1 MGTPEDA
8 AGPPRRRT
16 SGRQAAVV
24 EGAAPKL
31 ETSTPRPRRT
41 TRQQSV
47 AVKLEEEPPETPKS
61 DAREPEPAADE
72 VGIHAWLCCTCVS
85 LPTCQEQLLAG
96 VQSKS
101 ERQSSGGIVVS
112 CVKQTRLWALPQE
125 HGNDTHASEHLQA

>member
-24 EGAAPKL
+24 EGAAPTL

-61 DAREPEPAADE
+61 GARQPEAAGNE
-72 VGIHAWLCCTCVS
+72 VGFLSRMAVLQSCLFALSAKMCCE
-85 LPTCQEQLLAG
+85 QEFQ
-96 VQSKS
+96 
-101 ERQSSGGIVVS
+101 
-112 CVKQTRLWALPQE
+112 QE
-125 HGNDTHASEHLQA
+125 